1 MISIT
6 LWENRDLQIEKF
18 LIEGHAGSGEYGW
31 DIVCAAVSALT
42 IATLNGLTEYVG
54 LPLDFKLEEG
64 YVHCK
69 IPKKINDR
77 QMIQSQAILK
87 TMDLA
92 FQNIVNEYKEYVQLK
107 RVEI

>member
-6 LWENRDLQIEKF
+6 LWENQDLQIEEF

-42 IATLNGLTEYVG
+42 IATLNGLSHHVG
-54 LPLDFKLEEG
+54 LSLDLQLEEG

-69 IPKKINDR
+69 LPKKIDDR
-77 QMIQSQAILK
+77 QIIQSQAILK

-92 FQNIVNEYKEYVQLK
+92 FENIVNEYKEYVKLK
-107 RVEI
+107 RAEI